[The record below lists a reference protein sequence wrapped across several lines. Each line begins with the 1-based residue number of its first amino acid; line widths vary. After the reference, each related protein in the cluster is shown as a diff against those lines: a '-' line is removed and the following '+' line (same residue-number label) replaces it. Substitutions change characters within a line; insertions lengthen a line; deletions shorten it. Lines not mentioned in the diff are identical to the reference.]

1 MVMIFKAL
9 SSGHGVH
16 IVNAHLDLPFTWGFH
31 YIFFWMLSP
40 RFLNFY
46 LYLKNSCVN
55 LIYVVGSEE
64 NTYLFSG
71 FIFFFKKN
79 KNS

>member
-1 MVMIFKAL
+1 ML
-9 SSGHGVH
+9 SS
-16 IVNAHLDLPFTWGFH
+16 
-31 YIFFWMLSP
+31 

-46 LYLKNSCVN
+46 LYLKDSCVN

-71 FIFFFKKN
+71 FIFFKK
-79 KNS
+79 KIRIVELSLLLEHDRSISPIYSTSWRVRSLLEA